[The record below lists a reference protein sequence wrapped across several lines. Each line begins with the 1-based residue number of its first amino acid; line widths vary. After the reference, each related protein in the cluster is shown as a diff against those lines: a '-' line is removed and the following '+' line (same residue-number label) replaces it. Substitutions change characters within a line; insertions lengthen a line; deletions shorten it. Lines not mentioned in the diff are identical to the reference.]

1 MNIIYSSYSF
11 VGIKICRVANQFRG
25 KENKCLIMYAAYAI
39 KRNYLCS
46 FLLLITVP
54 FKIKRKFSYLSL
66 KSFCFS
72 HMLQVSYTELTIISN
87 ILRSY
92 IFPFVIH
99 TSYFYCTF
107 KICILIIIIKF
118 IVQKMSVV

>member
-11 VGIKICRVANQFRG
+11 VDIKICRVANQFRG

-54 FKIKRKFSYLSL
+54 FKIKKKFSYL
-66 KSFCFS
+66 
-72 HMLQVSYTELTIISN
+72 
-87 ILRSY
+87 
-92 IFPFVIH
+92 
-99 TSYFYCTF
+99 
-107 KICILIIIIKF
+107 
-118 IVQKMSVV
+118 

>member
-46 FLLLITVP
+46 FFVAYNSP
-54 FKIKRKFSYLSL
+54 F
-66 KSFCFS
+66 
-72 HMLQVSYTELTIISN
+72 
-87 ILRSY
+87 
-92 IFPFVIH
+92 
-99 TSYFYCTF
+99 
-107 KICILIIIIKF
+107 
-118 IVQKMSVV
+118 

>member
-11 VGIKICRVANQFRG
+11 INIKICRVANQFRG

-54 FKIKRKFSYLSL
+54 FKIEKKFSYLSL

-92 IFPFVIH
+92 IFLFVIH
-99 TSYFYCTF
+99 ISYFYCTF

>member
-1 MNIIYSSYSF
+1 MNINYSSYSF
-11 VGIKICRVANQFRG
+11 IDTKICRVANRFRG
-25 KENKCLIMYAAYAI
+25 KESKFLFLYAAYAI

-54 FKIKRKFSYLSL
+54 FKIKKKFSYLSL

-92 IFPFVIH
+92 IFLVVIH
-99 TSYFYCTF
+99 ISYFYCTF
-107 KICILIIIIKF
+107 KICILIIIINF
-118 IVQKMSVV
+118 IVQKMNVV

>member
-11 VGIKICRVANQFRG
+11 VDIKICRVANQFRG

-54 FKIKRKFSYLSL
+54 FKIKKKFSYLSL

-92 IFPFVIH
+92 IFLFVIH
-99 TSYFYCTF
+99 ISYFYCTF

>member
-11 VGIKICRVANQFRG
+11 IDTKICRVANQFRG
-25 KENKCLIMYAAYAI
+25 KENKCIIMYATYAI

-66 KSFCFS
+66 KNFCFS

-87 ILRSY
+87 ILSSY
-92 IFPFVIH
+92 IFLFVIH
-99 TSYFYCTF
+99 ISYFYCTF
-107 KICILIIIIKF
+107 KICILIIIINF
-118 IVQKMSVV
+118 IVQKMNVV